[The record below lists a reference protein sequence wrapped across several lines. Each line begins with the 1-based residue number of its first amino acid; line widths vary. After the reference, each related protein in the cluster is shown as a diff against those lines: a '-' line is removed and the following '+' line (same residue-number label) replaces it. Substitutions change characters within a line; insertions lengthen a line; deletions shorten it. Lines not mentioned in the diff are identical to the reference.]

1 MKYTATMRTLTH
13 ANPQWCPG
21 CLSGMHSQNLRAEAK
36 EIEAKLRRLN
46 DLAVDGE
53 IDRDEYLS
61 RKGKLVNEKIAT
73 ESRLKLIVHE
83 GALYWLEP
91 LRDFVN
97 SLWERNMREAGD
109 DLLKLRDFFAEGG
122 SNLCLES
129 RKVLWDW
136 LKPHALLAERG
147 LSSSWWS

>member
-1 MKYTATMRTLTH
+1 M
-13 ANPQWCPG
+13 
-21 CLSGMHSQNLRAEAK
+21 
-36 EIEAKLRRLN
+36 
-46 DLAVDGE
+46 
-53 IDRDEYLS
+53 
-61 RKGKLVNEKIAT
+61 NEKIAV
-73 ESRLKLIVHE
+73 ESRMKLIAHE

-91 LRDFVN
+91 LREFVN

-147 LSSSWWS
+147 LNSDWWAR

>member
-1 MKYTATMRTLTH
+1 M
-13 ANPQWCPG
+13 
-21 CLSGMHSQNLRAEAK
+21 
-36 EIEAKLRRLN
+36 
-46 DLAVDGE
+46 
-53 IDRDEYLS
+53 
-61 RKGKLVNEKIAT
+61 NEKIAT
-73 ESRLKLIVHE
+73 ESRLKLIAHE

-97 SLWERNMREAGD
+97 AVWERNLQTAVG

-147 LSSSWWS
+147 LNSDWWS